1 MRKNFFDQRRK
12 TVDIA
17 SFIKQSDILLKDSKK
32 VKLASIKPYTRSPMG
47 GMVTNTKAS
56 LNGIDNS
63 PEQILKLYL
72 KAAEMTMRDLNKNI

>member
-32 VKLASIKPYTRSPMG
+32 VKLASIKPYARSPMG
-47 GMVTNTKAS
+47 GM
-56 LNGIDNS
+56 
-63 PEQILKLYL
+63 
-72 KAAEMTMRDLNKNI
+72 